1 MKTLAGCTLLIAILV
16 ASPLRA
22 APVTYAFDTVTAVE
36 MSGTHPS
43 VYGLAKDTLANLAV
57 GFVDNTNISYRYVV
71 SRCVP
76 LFVTAMEKPGRY
88 FLYVTV
94 DAAQSNVQL
103 ISCRLEIKS

>member
-1 MKTLAGCTLLIAILV
+1 MFLLAILG

-43 VYGLAKDTLANLAV
+43 VTGLAKDTLANLTV
-57 GFVDNTNISYRYVV
+57 GFVDNTNISFRYVV
-71 SRCVP
+71 SRCLP

-88 FLYVTV
+88 LLYVTV
-94 DAAQSNVQL
+94 DAAEINVQL
-103 ISCRLEIKS
+103 KSCRLEIKN